1 MSTKENNPKYV
12 VFDAKGKILGRLA
25 TEIAKVLSG
34 KGKVD
39 FMPNVGGSDWAII
52 INSDLVRLS
61 GTKAKKKIYWKHSGY
76 PGGIT
81 SITFDDLIKK
91 DSTKVIELAVKG
103 MLPKNK
109 LSCAAMK
116 RLRVFK
122 GENHDFGRY
131 TDGEIRTDSKK
142 ASK

>member
-1 MSTKENNPKYV
+1 MSNKENNNPEYV

-25 TEIAKVLSG
+25 TKIAKTLSG

-39 FMPNVGGSDWAII
+39 FQPNVGGSDWAIVV
-52 INSDLVRLS
+52 NSDKVRLS
-61 GTKAKKKIYWKHSGY
+61 GAKTKNKIYHKHSGY

-81 SITFDDLIKK
+81 SISFDDLVKK

-109 LSCAAMK
+109 LSRAAMK

-122 GENHDFGRY
+122 GENHDFDRY
-131 TDGEIRTDSKK
+131 IKK
-142 ASK
+142 EDKK